1 MCGRIAAITTAPSR
15 LALDLLGDLDPDD
28 LARCRSVI
36 GTLEERLDEAVARRV
51 EAFES
56 APGPQLNPDN
66 PQN

>member
-1 MCGRIAAITTAPSR
+1 MTCSATSTRTTWPAAGRS
-15 LALDLLGDLDPDD
+15 
-28 LARCRSVI
+28 I

-51 EAFES
+51 KAFES